1 MMMDAS
7 NRDALL
13 RALPYARRYA
23 RALAGSQQGG
33 DGLVADALRT
43 GLDPLP
49 PRLALYRAISLACPE
64 LNGSLTL
71 MQRQV
76 LLLVTL
82 EDLAPSE
89 AALVLDLA
97 EDEVATEIEAAREAI
112 RRTAATDVL
121 LIEDEP
127 IIAMDLQSLIEEAGH
142 RVVGVAESETAA
154 VEMAERTRP
163 GLIIA
168 DVNLGPGG
176 DGITAVQR
184 ILASHRT
191 PVIFVTAY
199 PERLLTAERIEPA
212 FVIAKPFEP
221 TALAIATFQA
231 VSGGVRLT

>member
-1 MMMDAS
+1 MMDS
-7 NRDALL
+7 HNEGALL

-23 RALAGSQQGG
+23 RALAGSQQEG
-33 DGLVADALRT
+33 DALVADALRH
-43 GLDPLP
+43 GLDDLP
-49 PRLALYRAISLACPE
+49 PRLALYRAISLTSSDVD
-64 LNGSLTL
+64 GTMTL
-71 MQRQV
+71 LQRQV
-76 LLLVTL
+76 LLLNAL
-82 EDLAPSE
+82 EDLSPIE
-89 AALVLDLA
+89 IAAVLDMA
-97 EDEVATEIEAAREAI
+97 EDRVEAEIEIARDAV
-112 RRTAATDVL
+112 RRMAATDVL

-127 IIAMDLQSLIEEAGH
+127 IIAMDLQALVEEAGH
-142 RVVGVAESETAA
+142 RVLGIADSESAA
-154 VEMAERTRP
+154 VEMAQRERP

-176 DGITAVQR
+176 DGIVAVQR

-231 VSGGVRLT
+231 VSGGVRLG